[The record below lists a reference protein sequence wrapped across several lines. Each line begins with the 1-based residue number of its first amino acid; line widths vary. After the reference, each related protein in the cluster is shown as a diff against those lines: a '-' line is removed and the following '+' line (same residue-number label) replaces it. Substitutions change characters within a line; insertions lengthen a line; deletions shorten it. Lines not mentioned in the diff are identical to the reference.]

1 MAEARSG
8 VRRTATLPHG
18 EANILPRGRVRRALL
33 GPSKGSTCASL
44 GANHGVNAP
53 FASILRLREKNPEP
67 CQRFQARFH
76 SGRGRHCRG
85 HTPGSG
91 FGVSR
96 KAPSAMKRG
105 KQDLTKSMQSC

>member
-18 EANILPRGRVRRALL
+18 EANFLPRGRVRRALL

-53 FASILRLREKNPEP
+53 FASILRLREKNRGSSFINCIIISSTIPARKAL
-67 CQRFQARFH
+67 QRTHTRVPVL
-76 SGRGRHCRG
+76 GYRGRRSL
-85 HTPGSG
+85 P
-91 FGVSR
+91 
-96 KAPSAMKRG
+96 
-105 KQDLTKSMQSC
+105 